1 MPRGHFVLRKELKMK
16 EFGERLRKLRTKRNM
31 TQDEFGLIFEPPLA
45 QSTIGTYERGVRQP
59 SLENLVVISKFFNV
73 TTDYLLGI
81 TDEFTT
87 IDTFKEENPKELR
100 DFLNKN
106 TVLFNGSELN
116 EEEKRRMIDILT
128 GLFWNHFTHKK

>member
-1 MPRGHFVLRKELKMK
+1 MK
-16 EFGERLRKLRTKRNM
+16 EFGERLKKLRTNKNM
-31 TQDEFGLIFEPPLA
+31 TQDELGLIFTPPLA

-87 IDTFKEENPKELR
+87 INTFKEENPRELR
-100 DFLNKN
+100 DFLNRNK
-106 TVLFNGSELN
+106 VLFNGSELN
-116 EEEKRRMIDILT
+116 EEEKQRMIDILT
-128 GLFWNHFTHKK
+128 GLFWNHFTNKK

>member
-1 MPRGHFVLRKELKMK
+1 MK
-16 EFGERLRKLRTKRNM
+16 VFGERLKDLRVKRNL

-45 QSTIGTYERGVRQP
+45 QSTVGTYERGVRQP
-59 SLENLVVISKFFNV
+59 SLENLVVIANYFNV
-73 TTDYLLGI
+73 TTDYLLGL

-106 TVLFNGSELN
+106 KVLFNGSELN
-116 EEEKRRMIDILT
+116 EDEKNRMIDILT
-128 GLFWNHFTHKK
+128 GLFWNHFTNKK

>member
-1 MPRGHFVLRKELKMK
+1 MK
-16 EFGERLRKLRTKRNM
+16 VFGERLKQLRVNRHM
-31 TQDEFGLIFEPPLA
+31 TQDELGEIFNPPLA

-59 SLENLVVISKFFNV
+59 SLENLVVISQYFNV

-106 TVLFNGSELN
+106 KVLFNGSELN
-116 EEEKRRMIDILT
+116 EEEKLRMIDILT
-128 GLFWNHFTHKK
+128 GLFWNHFTNKK